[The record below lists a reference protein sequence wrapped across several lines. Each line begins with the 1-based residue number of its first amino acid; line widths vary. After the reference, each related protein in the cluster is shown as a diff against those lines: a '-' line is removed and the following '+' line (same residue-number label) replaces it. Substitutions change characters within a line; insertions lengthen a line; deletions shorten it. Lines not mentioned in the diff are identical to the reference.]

1 MYVIRDA
8 RTVVGLS
15 HHPALAP
22 GPWTHASDLLYELI
36 NDDALAGEAV
46 TEKVLRKYYLAACR
60 GDRVRPLPWL
70 AVLRQL
76 NGLLRQIY
84 GSAYQKSYRNVYEG
98 GRLCKRRVYRIPR
111 VEEIEQARARGRDAV
126 VELAEEKRRRA

>member
-1 MYVIRDA
+1 VIRDA

-15 HHPALAP
+15 SHPAVAP
-22 GPWTHASDLLYELI
+22 GPWTHAGDLLCFLVDE
-36 NDDALAGEAV
+36 AAFAGEYV
-46 TEKVLRKYYLAACR
+46 TEKVLRKYYLDVCR

-76 NGLLRQIY
+76 NVLLRQIY

-98 GRLCKRRVYRIPR
+98 GRLRKRRVYRIPR